1 MSNPFLGEIRLF
13 AGNFNPR
20 GWAFCNGALLAI
32 SQNDALYALLGTT
45 FGGDGVNT
53 FGLPDLRGRLPVG
66 QGAGPGLSSY
76 VIGQMSG
83 TESVTLTSNQM
94 PTHSHVFYA
103 STTAGSLDR
112 PGATAQPAKAVQ
124 SVGGQSALLYVI
136 PPTGTGSPIT
146 PVTMN
151 AANINPAGGNQPH
164 ENLMPLLTI
173 NYIIALEGIFPSRN

>member
-53 FGLPDLRGRLPVG
+53 FGLPDLQGRLPVG
-66 QGAGPGLSSY
+66 QGTGPGLSSY
-76 VIGQMSG
+76 VVGQKGG
-83 TESVTLTSNQM
+83 TETVTLNTNQM
-94 PTHSHVFYA
+94 PIHSHTFFA
-103 STTAGSLDR
+103 NTAAGSLDR
-112 PGATAQPAKAVQ
+112 PGATAQPAKAQQ

-136 PPTGTGSPIT
+136 PGNQSPIT
-146 PVTMN
+146 TVNMN
-151 AANINPAGGNQPH
+151 AANVQATGGSQPH
-164 ENLMPLLTI
+164 ENLMPVLAI